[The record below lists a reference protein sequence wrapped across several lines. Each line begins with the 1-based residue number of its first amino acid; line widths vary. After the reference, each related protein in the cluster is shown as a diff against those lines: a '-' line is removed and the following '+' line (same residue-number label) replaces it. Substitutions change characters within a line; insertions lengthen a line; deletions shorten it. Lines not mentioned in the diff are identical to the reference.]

1 MSDPIYFI
9 LPLIALLAFVLKGI
23 TGFGP
28 AIVVIAFGSLLLP
41 PQAIIAVSAILD
53 VAGGGVLLRMD
64 RASKGRRFWVPL
76 GAAILLGA
84 VAGSFFL
91 KIVPAEPFR
100 ISLSAAIFLL
110 GVWFLVGRGRI
121 DPSRL
126 RDSFPD
132 RCTPLDAAVTA
143 LGGFCGGFFGISGPP
158 IIWHFGRMFTKTVFR
173 QALIR
178 IFLVAAVVRVI
189 AYSGL
194 GMVDGD
200 ILLYALSAMPGLFLG
215 IWLGDRIFLKISEV
229 VFGRIVGA
237 VLLVVAVKLF
247 AG

>member
-1 MSDPIYFI
+1 MSDPVYFL
-9 LPLIALLAFVLKGI
+9 LPLIALAAFVLKGI

-41 PQAIIAVSAILD
+41 PQTIIAVSAILD
-53 VAGGGVLLRMD
+53 LAGGGALLRMD
-64 RASKGRRFWVPL
+64 RASRGRRFWIPL
-76 GAAILLGA
+76 ALAILLGA

-91 KIVPAEPFR
+91 KVVPAGPFR

-110 GVWFLVGRGRI
+110 GIWFLAGRGRI
-121 DPSRL
+121 DPARL

-132 RCTPLDAAVTA
+132 RCRPVDAAVTA

-158 IIWHFGRMFTKTVFR
+158 IIWHFGRMFTKQVFR

-178 IFLVAAVVRVI
+178 IFLVAAAVRVI
-189 AYSGL
+189 AYAGL
-194 GMVDGD
+194 GMVDGT
-200 ILLYALSAMPGLFLG
+200 IVLYALAAMPGLFLG
-215 IWLGDRIFLKISEV
+215 IWLGDRIFLKISETA
-229 VFGRIVGA
+229 FGRIVGA
-237 VLLVVAVKLF
+237 VLLLVAVKLF